1 MVGKYVSQHYQDF
14 VDLCGKAYV
23 SVRRHS
29 GLLIALFELMV
40 SGHMRVHTSSTV
52 STELAMSKLPG
63 LLSFSSRQV
72 GSGIPQLQCI
82 DDVRWLRDRF
92 VGMPRCRHESFWFL
106 QCWYGCNRNWYADCF
121 LKRHQLGVATK

>member
-63 LLSFSSRQV
+63 LLSFRLARSEAVFLNYSALMTSDGFEIGSSGCPAVAMNLFGSYNVGMAVIGIGMQIVSSRGTSWV
-72 GSGIPQLQCI
+72 
-82 DDVRWLRDRF
+82 
-92 VGMPRCRHESFWFL
+92 
-106 QCWYGCNRNWYADCF
+106 
-121 LKRHQLGVATK
+121 